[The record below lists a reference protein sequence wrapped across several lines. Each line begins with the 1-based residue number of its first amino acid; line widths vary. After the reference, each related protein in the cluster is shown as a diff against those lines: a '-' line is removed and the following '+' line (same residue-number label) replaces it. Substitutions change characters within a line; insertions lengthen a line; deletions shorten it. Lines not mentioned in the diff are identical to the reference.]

1 LINHRLFWTGENAG
15 ERYMNRA
22 LCKTFQNTGI
32 KVKFG
37 VCKGYDEEIS
47 VNKTHRLYVLKLK
60 SRCK

>member
-1 LINHRLFWTGENAG
+1 
-15 ERYMNRA
+15 MNRA

-37 VCKGYDEEIS
+37 VCKGYDVEIS
-47 VNKTHRLYVLKLK
+47 ENKTHRLYVLKLK